1 MALTIDQDHAR
12 FRDIVKGR
20 IRQNLKKY
28 ISHGEL
34 MGRQGKD
41 NVSIPVPQIDMPQFR
56 FGDKVGHAVVFFLLA
71 ALAQASHAERRVVAR
86 LMLAL
91 LGYGLFIELVQALLP
106 WRDFSLWDWAADGVG
121 IALCVALAHW
131 LRRRLGAAQ
140 RAAP

>member
-1 MALTIDQDHAR
+1 MFTEIPAPVLSALRRA
-12 FRDIVKGR
+12 GR
-20 IRQNLKKY
+20 ALFAVALVLVFAGSVMK
-28 ISHGEL
+28 ISLGP
-34 MGRQGKD
+34 D
-41 NVSIPVPQIDMPQFR
+41 FR

-71 ALAQASHAERRVVAR
+71 ALAQAGYAQRRIVAR

-106 WRDFSLWDWAADGVG
+106 WREFSLWDWGADGVG

-131 LRRRLGAAQ
+131 LRRHLGAPQ